1 MIEWLGAN
9 RGLEPADA
17 YLLCSTAA
25 NLRISEIV
33 DAPNWLVSLHFPLDI
48 FRPGV
53 SHHAATSPM
62 LQGARVL
69 G

>member
-1 MIEWLGAN
+1 MIEWLGVN

-25 NLRISEIV
+25 NLRISEVV

-48 FRPGV
+48 FR
-53 SHHAATSPM
+53 
-62 LQGARVL
+62 
-69 G
+69 